1 MDVEKKGEFQEE
13 RTTSIKHES
22 RESTLSIDFQKQN
35 YNSLRLEYKQSRIP
49 LKFPV
54 SNAKVWIFFNL

>member
-22 RESTLSIDFQKQN
+22 RESTLNIDFQKQN
-35 YNSLRLEYKQSRIP
+35 YNRLRLEYKQRRD

-54 SNAKVWIFFNL
+54 SNAKT

>member
-22 RESTLSIDFQKQN
+22 RESTLNTDFQKQN
-35 YNSLRLEYKQSRIP
+35 YNRLRLEYKQRRD

-54 SNAKVWIFFNL
+54 SNAKT